1 MEQIPVIIDCDPG
14 ADDSLGMLLA
24 LYSPRLS
31 VLGITAVCG
40 NAPVAQTAL
49 NATKVLRLAGQK
61 DIQVYCGAEQPLKR
75 SLEFS
80 TKYSGADGL
89 CETGLIEAPELLSD
103 ISAAEYLI
111 KTLKYTEI
119 PITLIATAGFT
130 NLAQALKQDPS
141 IKNGIKE
148 IVAAAG
154 YYGMNQK
161 ECRAEWN
168 IEVDPEAADL
178 VFASEIPIRAIGLD
192 VTCMLKDTYTEQVLA
207 ESTGKIA
214 DFLKKCD
221 AYNRR
226 SGLSSYSLLVDGMAT
241 AAVVEPEIA
250 RYQTGRVKVN
260 PDQKGADQI
269 KFTITEGNVKAADQ
283 YDMKRYIEMI
293 KGMIRG

>member
-14 ADDSLGMLLA
+14 ADDSLGILLS
-24 LYSPRLS
+24 LYSQKLS

-40 NAPVAQTAL
+40 NAPAVQTAL

-89 CETGLIEAPELLSD
+89 CETGLLEAPELLSD
-103 ISAAEYLI
+103 ISATEYLI
-111 KTLKYTEI
+111 NSLKHTET
-119 PITLIATAGFT
+119 PITIIVTAGFT
-130 NLAQALKQDPS
+130 NLAAALQLDPS

-178 VFASEIPIRAIGLD
+178 VFTSGIPIRAIGLD
-192 VTCMLKDTYTEQVLA
+192 VTCMLEDTYTEQVLDG
-207 ESTGKIA
+207 STGEIA
-214 DFLKKCD
+214 DFLRKCD

-226 SGLSSYSLLVDGMAT
+226 TGLSSYSLLVDGMAA
-241 AAVVEPEIA
+241 AAVIEPEIA
-250 RYQTGRVKVN
+250 HYQTGRVKIN
-260 PDQKGADQI
+260 SDQKGADLMDFAI
-269 KFTITEGNVKAADQ
+269 AEGNVKAADQ
-283 YDMKRYIEMI
+283 YDMGRYIEMI